1 MNEQNNIKKPFTEFL
16 EKFLKRKVALIS
28 FLFIVLLIFIAIFQP
43 TLHDINYADYE
54 NLLSEPTSKH
64 WFGTD
69 EYGRDLFSR
78 VVAGTRLS
86 LFVSLSAVSIG
97 ASIGCVLGL
106 VAGYYGGKIESI
118 IMRSCD
124 VMFSF
129 PGLLLAI
136 GIVAIIGPGL
146 INVIIAIAIYGI
158 PSFTRIVRS
167 STISLK
173 KQLYIEAC
181 KSIGVSD
188 FRILFIHI
196 FPGTLP
202 ALIVTLTMRIGT
214 AIISAASLSFLGF
227 GASPTN
233 PDWGAMLSTGRD
245 YIGLAPHMLFY
256 PGLMIFLTVLA
267 FNLLGDGLRDT
278 LDPKLN

>member
-1 MNEQNNIKKPFTEFL
+1 MDEQNKIKKPFHEFL
-16 EKFLKRKVALIS
+16 KNFYKRKIAVIS
-28 FLFIVLLIFIAIFQP
+28 LIFIILLLLVAVFQP
-43 TLHDINYADYE
+43 VPHDINFADYE
-54 NLLSEPTSKH
+54 NLLAEPNSTH

-69 EYGRDLFSR
+69 EYGRDMFSR
-78 VVAGTRLS
+78 IIAGTRLS
-86 LFVSLSAVSIG
+86 LFVSLTSVFIG
-97 ASIGCVLGL
+97 AFIGCIFGL
-106 VAGYYGGKIESI
+106 VAGYYGGKIESL

-167 STISLK
+167 ATISLK
-173 KQLYIEAC
+173 KQLYIEASR
-181 KSIGVSD
+181 SIGISD
-188 FRILFIHI
+188 TRILFVHI

-227 GASPTN
+227 GASPTK

>member
-1 MNEQNNIKKPFTEFL
+1 MKDENVMKTPFREFL
-16 EKFLKRKVALIS
+16 DNFFKRKVAVVS
-28 FLFIVLLIFIAIFQP
+28 FIFIVAMVLIAIFQP
-43 TLHDINYADYE
+43 VPYDINHADYE
-54 NLLSEPTSKH
+54 NLLASPSATH

-86 LFVSLSAVSIG
+86 LAVSLSAVTIG
-97 ASIGCVLGL
+97 AVIGCILGL
-106 VAGYYGGKIESI
+106 VAGYYGGKIESV

-146 INVIIAIAIYGI
+146 INVVISIAIYGI
-158 PSFTRIVRS
+158 PSFTRIIRS
-167 STISLK
+167 ATISLK

-181 KSIGVSD
+181 KSIGVND
-188 FRILFIHI
+188 MRILFVHI

-227 GASPTN
+227 GASPTT

-245 YIGLAPHMLFY
+245 YIGIAPHMLFY

>member
-1 MNEQNNIKKPFTEFL
+1 MKFSEFL
-16 EKFLKRKVALIS
+16 ENFFKRKVAVIS
-28 FLFIVLLIFIAIFQP
+28 FLFIILMIGIAIFQP
-43 TLHDINYADYE
+43 STYDINHADYE
-54 NLLSEPTSKH
+54 NLLSSPSKSH

-78 VVAGTRLS
+78 VIAGTRLS
-86 LFVSLSAVSIG
+86 LAVSLSAVSIG
-97 ASIGCVLGL
+97 AVIGCVLGL
-106 VAGYYGGKIESI
+106 VAGYYGGKVESI

-146 INVIIAIAIYGI
+146 INVVISIAIYGI

-188 FRILFIHI
+188 MRILFVHI

-227 GASPTN
+227 GANPTT

-245 YIGLAPHMLFY
+245 YIGIAPHMLFY
-256 PGLMIFLTVLA
+256 PGIMIFLTVLA

>member
-1 MNEQNNIKKPFTEFL
+1 MNNEKKIKTPFREFIDN
-16 EKFLKRKVALIS
+16 FLKRKVAVVS
-28 FLFIVLLIFIAIFQP
+28 FLFILLMVGIAIFQP
-43 TLHDINYADYE
+43 STYDINHADYE
-54 NLLSEPTSKH
+54 NLLAAPSKAH

-78 VVAGTRLS
+78 VIAGTRLS
-86 LFVSLSAVSIG
+86 LAVSLSAVTIG
-97 ASIGCVLGL
+97 AVIGCILGL
-106 VAGYYGGKIESI
+106 VAGYYGGKVESI

-146 INVIIAIAIYGI
+146 INVVISIAIYGI
-158 PSFTRIVRS
+158 PSFTRIIRS
-167 STISLK
+167 ATITLK

-188 FRILFIHI
+188 MRILFIHI

-227 GASPTN
+227 GANPIT

-245 YIGLAPHMLFY
+245 YIGIAPHMLFY
-256 PGLMIFLTVLA
+256 PGVMIFLTVLA

>member
-1 MNEQNNIKKPFTEFL
+1 MEEQNKIKKPFEEFL
-16 EKFLKRKVALIS
+16 KNFLKRKIAVIS
-28 FLFIVLLIFIAIFQP
+28 LAFILSLIFIAIFQP
-43 TLHDINYADYE
+43 APHDIEYADYE
-54 NLLSEPTSKH
+54 NLLAVPDSKH

-69 EYGRDLFSR
+69 EYGRDMFSR
-78 VVAGTRLS
+78 IIAGTRLS
-86 LFVSLSAVSIG
+86 LFVSLTSVFIG
-97 ASIGCVLGL
+97 AFIGSILGL

-167 STISLK
+167 STLSIK

-188 FRILFIHI
+188 YRILFIHI
-196 FPGTLP
+196 FPGTLST
-202 ALIVTLTMRIGT
+202 LIVTLTMRIGT

-227 GASPTN
+227 GASPTT

-267 FNLLGDGLRDT
+267 FNLLGDGLRDA

>member
-1 MNEQNNIKKPFTEFL
+1 MKFSEFL
-16 EKFLKRKVALIS
+16 ENFFKRKVAVIS
-28 FLFIVLLIFIAIFQP
+28 FLFIILMIGIAIFQP
-43 TLHDINYADYE
+43 STYDINHADYE
-54 NLLSEPTSKH
+54 NLLSSPSKSH

-78 VVAGTRLS
+78 VIAGTRLS
-86 LFVSLSAVSIG
+86 LAVSLSAVSIG
-97 ASIGCVLGL
+97 AVIGCVLGL
-106 VAGYYGGKIESI
+106 VAGYYGGKVESI

-146 INVIIAIAIYGI
+146 INVVISIAIYGI

-188 FRILFIHI
+188 MRILFIHI

-227 GASPTN
+227 GANPIT

-245 YIGLAPHMLFY
+245 YIGIAPHMLFY
-256 PGLMIFLTVLA
+256 PGIMIFLTVLA

>member
-1 MNEQNNIKKPFTEFL
+1 MEDKNRVKNPFGEFL
-16 EKFLKRKVALIS
+16 ENFIKRKVALIS
-28 FLFIVLLIFIAIFQP
+28 LGFIIFLLGIAIFQP
-43 TLHDINYADYE
+43 TPYDIEYANYE
-54 NLLSEPTSKH
+54 NLLGAPSLKH

-78 VVAGTRLS
+78 VIVGTRLS
-86 LFVSLSAVSIG
+86 LFVSLTSVSIG
-97 ASIGCVLGL
+97 AFIGCILGL
-106 VAGYYGGKIESI
+106 VAGYYGGKIESL

-136 GIVAIIGPGL
+136 GIVAIIGPGI

-167 STISLK
+167 STIGLK

-181 KSIGVSD
+181 KSIGVSNM
-188 FRILFIHI
+188 RILFIHI

-202 ALIVTLTMRIGT
+202 ALIVTLTMRIGA

-227 GASPTN
+227 GASPTD
-233 PDWGAMLSTGRD
+233 PDWGAMLSAGRD

-267 FNLLGDGLRDT
+267 FNLLGDGLRDA

>member
-1 MNEQNNIKKPFTEFL
+1 MDGKDIFKNPFREFL
-16 EKFLKRKVALIS
+16 ENFFKRKVAVIS
-28 FLFIVLLIFIAIFQP
+28 LLFIIFLVIIAIFQP
-43 TLHDINYADYE
+43 VPYDLNYADYE
-54 NLLSEPTSKH
+54 NLLAEPSSKH

-86 LFVSLSAVSIG
+86 LLVSLTAVSIG
-97 ASIGCVLGL
+97 AFIGCILGL

-118 IMRSCD
+118 IMRCCD

-146 INVIIAIAIYGI
+146 INVIISIAIYGI

-167 STISLK
+167 ATISLK

-188 FRILFIHI
+188 FRILLVHI
-196 FPGTLP
+196 LPGTLP

-256 PGLMIFLTVLA
+256 PGLMIFLTVLS